1 MEKRDLFGREEI
13 INNEPNDR
21 EMKPL
26 LVPTQPIYVKFR
38 QGRETLAPV
47 KSSEF
52 ALNVFKVCFSSVG
65 LWNHQ
70 AWNFIPR
77 VLLATVCLYQVSYS
91 LYFDV
96 LDKCRLI
103 YKNETEKEKIAME
116 HSTYTEHI
124 AEALLNLA
132 SVSSFLVFTGCF
144 MVAKRKRSACVL
156 PSLSTIENNDRKIT
170 LTLFAFFIFT
180 TLLLASAIGLLYN
193 TSIEIKLVEG
203 SFCRHILV
211 AAIAVQFLLHW
222 VALNICHIFAF
233 SSLALGTFAK
243 DALRLIQNLQN
254 GTLDDVIRIHEDL
267 CSVVF
272 STASAYSVWFVL
284 HWFTYGAGIPVAI
297 IFVSRGLELIPVL
310 DRLHVSLYLVCL
322 FYLFLLPS
330 VCAARITN
338 HCLGICEEINH
349 TTSDDWNE
357 GHPFKDRHNIALF
370 VSYAKERRCG
380 FKIGKITFNAS
391 LAWVSF
397 FFGLTALLFHF
408 F

>member
-70 AWNFIPR
+70 AWNLIPR

-96 LDKCRLI
+96 LDKCRLN

-233 SSLALGTFAK
+233 SSLVLG
-243 DALRLIQNLQN
+243 
-254 GTLDDVIRIHEDL
+254 E
-267 CSVVF
+267 
-272 STASAYSVWFVL
+272 W
-284 HWFTYGAGIPVAI
+284 
-297 IFVSRGLELIPVL
+297 
-310 DRLHVSLYLVCL
+310 
-322 FYLFLLPS
+322 LP
-330 VCAARITN
+330 
-338 HCLGICEEINH
+338 
-349 TTSDDWNE
+349 
-357 GHPFKDRHNIALF
+357 
-370 VSYAKERRCG
+370 
-380 FKIGKITFNAS
+380 
-391 LAWVSF
+391 
-397 FFGLTALLFHF
+397 
-408 F
+408 

>member
-1 MEKRDLFGREEI
+1 MKLESSATFYKSKEDENTHVLDTKAKLNGVLDETTTANTRGRSSRAHARLCKFTSGLTSGSRPSSSRRPILRSLMEKRDLVGREEI

-26 LVPTQPIYVKFR
+26 LVPTQPVYVKFR

-47 KSSEF
+47 KSNEL

-77 VLLATVCLYQVSYS
+77 ILLATVCLYQVCYS

-96 LDKCRLI
+96 LDKCRLN
-103 YKNETEKEKIAME
+103 YRNETEKEKMAME

-132 SVSSFLVFTGCF
+132 SVSSFLVFTCCF

-156 PSLSTIENNDRKIT
+156 PSLSAIENNDRKIT

-233 SSLALGTFAK
+233 SSLALGEW
-243 DALRLIQNLQN
+243 LQ
-254 GTLDDVIRIHEDL
+254 
-267 CSVVF
+267 
-272 STASAYSVWFVL
+272 
-284 HWFTYGAGIPVAI
+284 
-297 IFVSRGLELIPVL
+297 
-310 DRLHVSLYLVCL
+310 
-322 FYLFLLPS
+322 
-330 VCAARITN
+330 
-338 HCLGICEEINH
+338 
-349 TTSDDWNE
+349 
-357 GHPFKDRHNIALF
+357 
-370 VSYAKERRCG
+370 
-380 FKIGKITFNAS
+380 
-391 LAWVSF
+391 
-397 FFGLTALLFHF
+397 
-408 F
+408 